1 MLGTPFTHDMIRKYV
16 VAFGTMFNNIKLQR
30 IEQDATTQWISVP
43 LSYAP
48 KEKWHARL
56 TDPRLTQQV
65 AISLPRI
72 SYELVTATYAPE
84 RKMNTMNRHVAVAT
98 SQDEFK
104 SMFAP
109 VPYDFQFSL
118 SVYSRNAADASNIIE
133 QILPFFTP
141 EFTVT
146 INDATDLKIDIDCPI
161 VLNGVNREDT
171 YEGDFESR
179 RIVTW
184 SLDFTMKGLLF
195 GPVREAKVIK
205 KAYVDFFVP
214 PADSRTAYHSGN
226 LAIDSAT
233 TSEIYLQANTSSRSS
248 NTYDS
253 GKITITAEGPDG
265 ITSIAGNTR
274 TITSYDG
281 STQIATVGPA
291 FLDTPKLTWSYE
303 IQYLT
308 DRSSSISSDQLLGI
322 PTATRI
328 YTQPGLTEF
337 GDPTSNGLGSGT
349 PPDNPLYYTLS
360 VDVDE
365 IDAGEDYGV
374 IQTRTFFPSN
384 NVLSGTRRN
393 LKTGY
398 DERDNDGDE

>member
-30 IEQDATTQWISVP
+30 IEAGADTQWISVP

-56 TDPRLTQQV
+56 TDPRIVQQV

-72 SYELVTATYAPE
+72 SYELVTATYASE
-84 RKMNTMNRHVAVAT
+84 RKMNTMNRHVGIADVD
-98 SQDEFK
+98 QDK
-104 SMFAP
+104 LKNMFAP

-118 SVYSRNAADASNIIE
+118 FVYSRNAADASNIIE

-146 INDATDLKIDIDCPI
+146 INNATDLDIDIDCPI
-161 VLNGVNREDT
+161 ILNGVNREDT

-179 RIVTW
+179 RVVTW
-184 SLDFTMKGLLF
+184 TLDFTMKGLLF
-195 GPVREAKVIK
+195 GPVRENKVVK
-205 KAYVDFFVP
+205 KAYIDFFIP
-214 PADSRTAYHSGN
+214 PTDSRTVYHSGN
-226 LAIDSAT
+226 LAITSAT
-233 TSEIYLQANTSSRSS
+233 TSEVYLANTASRVS

-253 GKITITAEGPDG
+253 GTITITAEGPG
-265 ITSIAGNTR
+265 GTTSIAGNTR

-281 STQIATVGPA
+281 STQKATVVPA
-291 FLDTPKLTWSYE
+291 FLSADIPQDTWSYE

-308 DRSSSISSDQLLGI
+308 DRSSSISTDQLLGI

-328 YTQPGLTEF
+328 YTQPGLTAA
-337 GDPTSNGLGSGT
+337 GDPTSNGVGSSY
-349 PPDNPLYYTLS
+349 PLDHDFSEETG
-360 VDVDE
+360 E
-365 IDAGEDYGV
+365 IDASEDFGI

-384 NVLSGTRRN
+384 TALYGSRRN
-393 LKTGY
+393 LKTGV
-398 DERDNDGDE
+398 DE

>member
-1 MLGTPFTHDMIRKYV
+1 MLGTPFTHDMIRKFV

-30 IEQDATTQWISVP
+30 IEKDADTQWISVP

-56 TDPRLTQQV
+56 TDPRITQQI

-84 RKMNTMNRHVAVAT
+84 RKMNTMNRHVAVAAAD
-98 SQDEFK
+98 QDKFRN
-104 SMFAP
+104 MFAP

-118 SVYSRNAADASNIIE
+118 FVYSRNAADASNIIE

-146 INDATDLKIDIDCPI
+146 INNATDLEIDIDCPI
-161 VLNGVNREDT
+161 ILNSVSREDT

-179 RIVTW
+179 RVVTW
-184 SLDFTMKGLLF
+184 TLDFTMKGLLF
-195 GPVREAKVIK
+195 GPVRENKVIK
-205 KAYVDFFVP
+205 KAYVDFFIP
-214 PADSRTAYHSGN
+214 PTDSRTVYHSGN
-226 LAIDSAT
+226 LAINSAT
-233 TSEIYLQANTSSRSS
+233 TSEIYLQANTASRVS

-253 GKITITAEGPDG
+253 GKITITAEGPG
-265 ITSIAGNTR
+265 GTTSIAGNTR
-274 TITSYDG
+274 IITSYDG
-281 STQIATVGPA
+281 STQKATVVPA
-291 FLDTPKLTWSYE
+291 FLSADIPQDTWSYE

-308 DRSSSISSDQLLGI
+308 ADRSSSISSDQLLGI

-328 YTQPGLTEF
+328 YTQPGLT
-337 GDPTSNGLGSGT
+337 GASDPTSSGSGAGY
-349 PPDNPLYYTLS
+349 PLDSTLS
-360 VDVDE
+360 EELGE
-365 IDAGEDYGV
+365 IDAGEDFGI

-384 NVLSGTRRN
+384 NVLAGTRRN
-393 LKTGY
+393 LKTG
-398 DERDNDGDE
+398 DDDL

>member
-1 MLGTPFTHDMIRKYV
+1 MLGTPFTHDMIRKFV

-30 IEQDATTQWISVP
+30 IEKDADTQWISVP

-56 TDPRLTQQV
+56 TDPRITQQI

-84 RKMNTMNRHVAVAT
+84 RKMNTMNRHVSVAGIDQ
-98 SQDEFK
+98 QDK
-104 SMFAP
+104 LKNMFAP

-118 SVYSRNAADASNIIE
+118 FVYSRNAADASNIIE

-146 INDATDLKIDIDCPI
+146 INNATDLEIDIDCPI
-161 VLNGVNREDT
+161 ILNSVSREDT

-179 RIVTW
+179 RVVTW
-184 SLDFTMKGLLF
+184 TLDFTMKGLLF
-195 GPVREAKVIK
+195 GPVRENKVIK
-205 KAYVDFFVP
+205 KAYVDFFIP
-214 PADSRTAYHSGN
+214 STDSRTVYHSGN
-226 LAIDSAT
+226 LAINSAT
-233 TSEIYLQANTSSRSS
+233 TSEIYLQANTASRVS

-253 GKITITAEGPDG
+253 GKITITAEGPG
-265 ITSIAGNTR
+265 EITGIAGTTR

-281 STQIATVGPA
+281 STQIATISVP
-291 FLDTPKLTWSYE
+291 FEDDPKATWSYE
-303 IQYLT
+303 IQYLA
-308 DRSSSISSDQLLGI
+308 DRSSSISTDQLLGI

-328 YTQPGLTEF
+328 YTQPGLTGA
-337 GDPTSNGLGSGT
+337 GDPTSNGSGAGY
-349 PPDNPLYYTLS
+349 PLDSTLS
-360 VDVDE
+360 DVLGE
-365 IDAGEDYGV
+365 IDAGEDFGI
-374 IQTRTFFPSN
+374 IQTQTFFPSN
-384 NVLSGTRRN
+384 TSLAGTRRN
-393 LKTGY
+393 LKTGV

>member
-30 IEQDATTQWISVP
+30 IDPDGGATQWISVP

-56 TDPRLTQQV
+56 TDPRIVQQV

-72 SYELVTATYAPE
+72 SYELVTATYASE
-84 RKMNTMNRHVAVAT
+84 RKMNTMNRHVGIADVD
-98 SQDEFK
+98 QDK
-104 SMFAP
+104 MKNMFAP

-233 TSEIYLQANTSSRSS
+233 TSEATFWLSATKNREDNTAAERQVLMSRFMVIRMRWRLVILKSLVVRTASGSDRLPVRLFKECALEFVSSLR
-248 NTYDS
+248 
-253 GKITITAEGPDG
+253 G
-265 ITSIAGNTR
+265 
-274 TITSYDG
+274 
-281 STQIATVGPA
+281 
-291 FLDTPKLTWSYE
+291 
-303 IQYLT
+303 
-308 DRSSSISSDQLLGI
+308 
-322 PTATRI
+322 
-328 YTQPGLTEF
+328 
-337 GDPTSNGLGSGT
+337 
-349 PPDNPLYYTLS
+349 
-360 VDVDE
+360 
-365 IDAGEDYGV
+365 
-374 IQTRTFFPSN
+374 
-384 NVLSGTRRN
+384 
-393 LKTGY
+393 
-398 DERDNDGDE
+398 

>member
-30 IEQDATTQWISVP
+30 IEKDADTQWISVP

-56 TDPRLTQQV
+56 TDPRITQQV

-84 RKMNTMNRHVAVAT
+84 RKMNTMNRHVGVAVD
-98 SQDEFK
+98 QDSFK
-104 SMFAP
+104 NMFAP

-118 SVYSRNAADASNIIE
+118 FVYSRNAADASNIIE

-146 INDATDLKIDIDCPI
+146 INDATDLNIDVDCPI
-161 VLNGVNREDT
+161 ILNSVSREDT

-179 RIVTW
+179 RVVTW
-184 SLDFTMKGLLF
+184 TLDFTMKGLLF
-195 GPVREAKVIK
+195 GPVRESKVIK
-205 KAYVDFFVP
+205 KAYVDFFIP
-214 PADSRTAYHSGN
+214 PTDSRTVYHSGN
-226 LAIDSAT
+226 LAINSAT
-233 TSEIYLQANTSSRSS
+233 TSEIYLATTASRVS

-253 GKITITAEGPDG
+253 GTITITAEGPSG
-265 ITSIAGNTR
+265 TTSIAGNTR

-281 STQIATVGPA
+281 STQKATVVPA
-291 FLDTPKLTWSYE
+291 FLSDDIPQDTWSYE

-308 DRSSSISSDQLLGI
+308 ADRSGSISSDQLLGI
-322 PTATRI
+322 PTVTRI
-328 YTQPGLTEF
+328 YTQPGLTVD

-349 PPDNPLYYTLS
+349 PVENPLYYTLS

-365 IDAGEDYGV
+365 IDAGEDFGI

-384 NVLSGTRRN
+384 NVLAGTRRN
-393 LKTGY
+393 LKTGD
-398 DERDNDGDE
+398 DEL

>member
-16 VAFGTMFNNIKLQR
+16 VSFGTLFNNIKLQR
-30 IEQDATTQWISVP
+30 IEAGADTQWISVP

-56 TDPRLTQQV
+56 TDPRITQQV

-72 SYELVTATYAPE
+72 SYELVTATYASE

-98 SQDEFK
+98 DQDK
-104 SMFAP
+104 LRTMFAP

-118 SVYSRNAADASNIIE
+118 FVYSRNAADASNIIE

-146 INDATDLKIDIDCPI
+146 INDATDLNIDIDCPI

-179 RIVTW
+179 RVVTW
-184 SLDFTMKGLLF
+184 TLDFTMKGLLF
-195 GPVREAKVIK
+195 GPIRDSSVVKR
-205 KAYVDFFVP
+205 AYVDFFIP
-214 PADSRTAYHSGN
+214 PTDSRTVYHSGN
-226 LAIDSAT
+226 LAINSTID
-233 TSEIYLQANTSSRSS
+233 SEIYLYANTASRIN
-248 NTYDS
+248 NTYNS
-253 GKITITAEGPDG
+253 GTITITAEGPSG

-281 STQIATVGPA
+281 STQIATVIPA
-291 FLDTPKLTWSYE
+291 FLDTPQATWSYE

-308 DRSSSISSDQLLGI
+308 KDRSNFLSAEQLSGI
-322 PTATRI
+322 PTASRI
-328 YTQPGLTEF
+328 YTQPGLTAL
-337 GDPTSNGLGSGT
+337 GDPTSAGSGAGY
-349 PPDNPLYYTLS
+349 PLDSTLS
-360 VDVDE
+360 EELGE
-365 IDAGEDYGV
+365 IDAGEDFGL

-384 NVLSGTRRN
+384 NVLAGSRRN
-393 LKTGY
+393 LSTGD
-398 DERDNDGDE
+398 DEL

>member
-30 IEQDATTQWISVP
+30 IEKDVATQWISVP

-56 TDPRLTQQV
+56 TDPRITQQV

-98 SQDEFK
+98 DQDK
-104 SMFAP
+104 MKNMFAP

-118 SVYSRNAADASNIIE
+118 FVYSRNAADASNIVE

-161 VLNGVNREDT
+161 VLNGINREDT

-179 RIVTW
+179 RVVTW
-184 SLDFTMKGLLF
+184 TLDFTMKGLLF
-195 GPVREAKVIK
+195 GPVRESKVIK
-205 KAYVDFFVP
+205 KAYIDFFIP
-214 PADSRTAYHSGN
+214 PTDSRTVYHSGN
-226 LAIDSAT
+226 LVTDST
-233 TSEIYLQANTSSRSS
+233 TTELYLQTNTSSRVS

-253 GKITITAEGPDG
+253 GKITITAEGPG
-265 ITSIAGNTR
+265 ESTGIAGNTR
-274 TITSYDG
+274 IITSYDG
-281 STQIATVGPA
+281 STQIATISVP
-291 FLDTPKLTWSYE
+291 FENDPQNTWSYE

-308 DRSSSISSDQLLGI
+308 DRSSSISTDQLSGVS
-322 PTATRI
+322 TATRI
-328 YTQPGLTEF
+328 YTQPGLTTL

-349 PPDNPLYYTLS
+349 LIDQPLYYTES
-360 VDVDE
+360 VDVGQ
-365 IDAGEDYGV
+365 IDAGEDFGI
-374 IQTRTFFPSN
+374 IQTHTFFSSN
-384 NVLSGTRRN
+384 NVLAGTRRN
-393 LKTGY
+393 LSTGE
-398 DERDNDGDE
+398 DEL

>member
-1 MLGTPFTHDMIRKYV
+1 MLGTPFTHDMIRKFV
-16 VAFGTMFNNIKLQR
+16 VSFGTIFNNIKLQR
-30 IEQDATTQWISVP
+30 IDPDGGATQWISVP

-56 TDPRLTQQV
+56 TDPRITQQV

-98 SQDEFK
+98 DQDK
-104 SMFAP
+104 LKNMFAP

-118 SVYSRNAADASNIIE
+118 FVYSRNAADASNIIE

-146 INDATDLKIDIDCPI
+146 INNATDLKINIDCPI
-161 VLNGVNREDT
+161 ILNSVSREDT

-179 RIVTW
+179 RVVTW
-184 SLDFTMKGLLF
+184 TLDFTMKGLLF
-195 GPVREAKVIK
+195 GPVHENKIIK
-205 KAYVDFFVP
+205 KAYIDFFIP
-214 PADSRTAYHSGN
+214 PTDSRTVYHSGN
-226 LAIDSAT
+226 LVSTST
-233 TSEIYLQANTSSRSS
+233 TSELYLQANTASRVS

-253 GKITITAEGPDG
+253 GKITITAEGPG
-265 ITSIAGNTR
+265 ESTGIAGNTR
-274 TITSYDG
+274 IITSYDG
-281 STQIATVGPA
+281 STQIATVVPV
-291 FLDTPKLTWSYE
+291 FLDDPQATWSYE

-308 DRSSSISSDQLLGI
+308 DRSSSISTDQLSGI

-328 YTQPGLTEF
+328 YTQPGLTVDD
-337 GDPTSNGLGSGT
+337 DPTSNGSGAGH
-349 PPDNPLYYTLS
+349 PLDFTLS
-360 VDVDE
+360 DE
-365 IDAGEDYGV
+365 LGQIDAGEDFGI

-384 NVLSGTRRN
+384 NVLAGTRRN
-393 LKTGY
+393 LKTGD
-398 DERDNDGDE
+398 DE